1 MKGKTVW
8 VVIADGARA
17 RIFAANQAGRNL
29 RPALG
34 YELVG
39 DRRHGRDIVTDRPGR
54 TKDRAAQ
61 GRHAMEPPTDPHE
74 QQEIALARELA
85 HLLDEARRKR
95 EFDELA
101 IIAEPRMLGR
111 IREFLPHETRKT
123 VRAEVPKDLSRLDLR
138 ELEERVPQLI

>member
-1 MKGKTVW
+1 MKGRIVW
-8 VVIADGARA
+8 VVVADGARA
-17 RIFAANQAGRNL
+17 RIYAANQAGRNL

-111 IREFLPHETRKT
+111 IRTFLPQETRKA
-123 VRAEVPKDLSRLDLR
+123 VRAEVPKDLSRLELR